1 MTLTGWGLAAGLMA
15 AMAAGAALAQ
25 DMRGRILPDRPYAEP
40 TVHGQALNF
49 DVALENRGAQAVE
62 LTELEVTFVAADG
75 GDILTRRLDGNGSAP
90 SILTLPERTVE
101 PGGER
106 LLFNPFEYAPPGE
119 AVSSVRVRA
128 RLVADGAEDVVLA
141 FEAPVRAV
149 AGDGPWLSPVTG
161 RVLVW
166 DGHDALSHHRRWDY
180 LLPPLKAFGFV
191 SNAMRYSY
199 DFVPVD
205 EAGRMHDGDGA
216 RNEDWFGFGQ
226 PVRAPEAGVVVQVRD
241 DRPDDRRFDPSEL
254 AVDINLVFGNVVVIE
269 HADGTFSMLGHVK
282 QGSATVAVGD
292 RVEAG
297 QPVAAIGASGS
308 SLFPHLH
315 YQRVDRADM
324 RGEGVPSTF
333 RNLTLV
339 RSGEP
344 AYGHVDSG
352 DVFTAH

>member
-1 MTLTGWGLAAGLMA
+1 MMRTGFGLAAGLLA
-15 AMAAGAALAQ
+15 AMAAGAALSQ
-25 DMRGRILPDRPYAEP
+25 DVRGRILPERPYVEQ

-49 DVALENRGAQAVE
+49 DVALENRSASPVQ

-119 AVSSVRVRA
+119 TVASVRVRA
-128 RLVADGAEDVVLA
+128 TLAADGGEDVVLA
-141 FEAPVRAV
+141 FEAPVRAA
-149 AGDGPWLSPVTG
+149 AGAAGLSPVTG

-205 EAGRMHDGDGA
+205 AAGRMHDGDGA

-226 PVRAPEAGVVVQVRD
+226 PVRAPEAGTVVQVRD

-254 AVDINLVFGNVVVIE
+254 TQDINLVFGNVVVIE

-297 QPVAAIGASGS
+297 QTVAAIGASGS

-315 YQRVDRADM
+315 YQRVDSADM

-339 RSGEP
+339 RGDGP
-344 AYGHVDSG
+344 AHGHVDSG
-352 DVFTAH
+352 DMFTAH